1 MKKRIAV
8 SVSNDLSTDQRVRK
22 QCNSLAATGFDIL
35 LLGRKLKDSAPLDR
49 PYRVERFKLLF
60 NKKAPFYAALNV
72 RLFFRLLMARVDVFY
87 ANDLDTLPANALLSW
102 LRRKPLVYDS
112 HEFFTEVPEVNAR
125 PAIKKVWT
133 FFERLCISRA
143 DYVLTVNQSIA
154 DLLKQTYGCPD
165 VDVVRNVPE
174 NRPPVAPVSREELGL
189 PADKKIIILQG
200 SGINLNR
207 GSEELL
213 EAVAL
218 TSGVV
223 MLFVGGGDALPRL
236 RERSA
241 APDLAGKVIFKPR
254 MPYAEMMQYT
264 AAADLG
270 ISLDKDTGL
279 NQRFSLPNKV
289 FDYAAAGIPM
299 IVSDLPEVRAFAE
312 SSGAGTVAERLDPQ
326 YLADLMTSLLAD
338 PDEMARKAAAAL
350 KAAESLNWAA
360 EYQKTVVAVMRLAGR

>member
-22 QCNSLAATGFDIL
+22 QCNSLAAAGFDIL
-35 LLGRKLKDSAPLDR
+35 LLGRKLNDSAPIDR
-49 PYRVERFKLLF
+49 PYRVERFSLLF
-60 NKKAPFYAALNV
+60 NKKAPFYAALNLT
-72 RLFFRLLMARVDVFY
+72 LFFRLLFARVDVFY

-125 PAIKKVWT
+125 PAVKKVWT
-133 FFERLCISRA
+133 FFERMCIRRA
-143 DYVLTVNQSIA
+143 DHILTVNKSIA
-154 DLLKQTYGCPD
+154 ELLMQTYGCRE

-174 NRPPVAPVSREELGL
+174 ARPPFEPVSREELGL
-189 PADKKIIILQG
+189 PVDKKIIILQG

-223 MLFVGGGDALPRL
+223 MLFVGSGDALPRL
-236 RERSA
+236 RRRSES
-241 APDLAGKVIFKPR
+241 PDLAGKVIFKPR
-254 MPYAEMMQYT
+254 MPYAEMMRYT

-299 IVSDLPEVRAFAE
+299 IVSDLPEVGAFAE

-326 YLADLMTSLLAD
+326 YLADLISSVLAD
-338 PDEMARKAAAAL
+338 PVEMKRKGAAAL
-350 KAAESLNWAA
+350 NASESLNWAA
-360 EYQKTVVAVMRLAGR
+360 EYLKTVEAVKRLAGD